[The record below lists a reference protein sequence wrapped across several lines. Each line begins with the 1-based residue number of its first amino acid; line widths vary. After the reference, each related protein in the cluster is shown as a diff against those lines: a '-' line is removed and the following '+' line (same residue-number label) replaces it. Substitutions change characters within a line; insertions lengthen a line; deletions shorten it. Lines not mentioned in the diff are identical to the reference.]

1 MSQNKTDGKVTIM
14 VLKKK
19 TLLIGIICV
28 LCFVGAIAAAA
39 YHSKKDKTPD
49 SMVAATAEATD
60 AVLTQKVQEENE
72 QATIKPTKEPAESKE
87 VEATP
92 VIVDNPTD
100 KPIKKPEKTMKPQAT
115 KAPEKE
121 TPAPSKLPS
130 SKRQFVVVIDPGHQ
144 IKQNSAQEAVAPGSK
159 KTKKKVSSGTAGTY
173 TGVAEYQVN
182 LEVSLQLRDALEQL
196 GYTVIMTRE
205 TNDVD
210 ISNIE
215 RAEVANKAKADVFIR
230 IHCDGSED
238 HSVNGIFTICPTKNN
253 PNCSGIYKE
262 CYALSKCVLDDVIDT
277 TDANSR
283 GIMQTD
289 TMSGI
294 NWCQVPVTIIEMGY
308 MSNKKEDNALVS
320 KDYQK
325 KLVEGMSKGI
335 QKYLESK

>member
-1 MSQNKTDGKVTIM
+1 MSQTKKNGKVKLM
-14 VLKKK
+14 VVKKK
-19 TLLIGIICV
+19 TVLITLVCV
-28 LCFVGAIAAAA
+28 LCFAGAIAAAA
-39 YHSKKDKTPD
+39 YHSRNDKTPKGT
-49 SMVAATAEATD
+49 VEATASSTD

-72 QATIKPTKEPAESKE
+72 QVSLTPTMEKAEMPDVNVTKKPVDKPTS
-87 VEATP
+87 
-92 VIVDNPTD
+92 NPT
-100 KPIKKPEKTMKPQAT
+100 KKPEAT
-115 KAPEKE
+115 IAPA
-121 TPAPSKLPS
+121 TNSPSPSPLKS

-144 IKQNSAQEAVAPGSK
+144 SKQNSAQEAVAPGSK
-159 KTKKKVSSGTAGTY
+159 ETKKKVSSGTEGTY

-182 LEVSLQLRDALEQL
+182 LEVSLKLRDALEAL

-215 RAEVANKAKADVFIR
+215 RAEIANKAKADAFIR

-253 PNCSGIYKE
+253 PNCASIYKE
-262 CYALSKCVLDDVIDT
+262 CYSLSKYVLDNVIDST
-277 TDANSR
+277 EANSR

-294 NWCQVPVTIIEMGY
+294 NWCQVPVTIIEMGF

-320 KDYQK
+320 EEYQK
-325 KLVEGMSKGI
+325 KLVDGMSKGI